1 MNRVSTFIATS
12 ALALGLL
19 AGLNGSPALA
29 AAGYDSTY
37 QFESAFLSLA
47 PGDTGTFAAFFAN
60 TGTTA
65 WVKGSSSQVNLAV
78 CDTSKV
84 FCNVPSINGAFASGW
99 LSSVAYA
106 THSKDVVTPGDFS
119 PFSYNIRVPAG
130 QTSGTYRFGGDLVLA
145 ATGERIHP
153 EGYYHEVAVR
163 GSTVLLGVTPAF
175 DQTEDNEASTAV
187 PGNGQHTYTFTTTF
201 TGTLTFAILP
211 AMDIQRNPDGT
222 FGFCDKNQDRKADDL
237 GTGNVL
243 FTGVNGVSVPPSGI
257 LVSQAI
263 PTNGQITVTIDSA
276 TRNESSRVV
285 AWQDRNQNSGI
296 DLVAPGDTTC
306 TTYQTSDVANDGVLV
321 ASGRKFYFGPQGA
334 FGAQFPS
341 NGVAQC
347 EPVFLHDT
355 TNQIFGAGP
364 SSATSLR
371 YRYDGN
377 DVFRLSGTQI
387 SSTAFRNE
395 LAASADGSGSTVS
408 ILYNADPA
416 GVSEFNICR
425 NAGSSAPTNL
435 TAATGNFDA
444 GTTADDVRLTFT
456 APTANSNTSY
466 TIQRALI
473 SATSGTANT
482 TNCRLGA
489 IAPGTS
495 DTSGSPVGSSFA
507 TVGGATA
514 AAGKQGTFT
523 NFDLGNG
530 GWCYRVIVQDPNVGL
545 VSYSNYVPVNVPGS
559 LDATAPTSTSATRT
573 ANAGFANTLDAGDK
587 LTINF
592 SEPMSIATN
601 AIVRLTDSDCGAASN
616 SGPAACTGANTNS
629 VVDIVCASNATCTLQ
644 DGPGGTNSQL
654 LITMT
659 ASPTV
664 IAPGSVAGGQFPLV
678 VTDTSGVTDLSGNP
692 WNVTG
697 SSDRLIS

>member
-1 MNRVSTFIATS
+1 MAF
-12 ALALGLL
+12 LACLTG
-19 AGLNGSPALA
+19 GPALA
-29 AAGYDSTY
+29 AAGFDSTY

-60 TGTTA
+60 TGTAA

-84 FCNVPSINGAFASGW
+84 FCNVPSINAAFANGW
-99 LSSVAYA
+99 LSTVAYA
-106 THSKDVVTPGDFS
+106 SHSKDVVAPGDLS
-119 PFSYNIRVPAG
+119 PFSYNIRIPAG
-130 QTSGTYRFGGDLVLA
+130 QPSGTYRFSGDLVLA

-153 EGYYHEVAVR
+153 EGYYHEATVR
-163 GSTVLLGVTPAF
+163 GSSVLLGVTPAF

-201 TGTLTFAILP
+201 TGTLTFAVLP
-211 AMDIQRNPDGT
+211 SADIQRNADGT

-243 FTGVNGVSVPPSGI
+243 FTAVNGISVPPSGI
-257 LVSQAI
+257 LINQTI
-263 PTNGQITVTIDSA
+263 PANGQITVTVDSA
-276 TRNESSRVV
+276 VRNESARVV

-296 DLVAPGDTTC
+296 DLVAPGDTTG
-306 TTYQTSDVANDGVLV
+306 TTYQTSDVANDGVLA
-321 ASGRKFYFGPQGA
+321 ASGRKYYFGPQGG

-347 EPVFLHDT
+347 EAVFLHDT
-355 TNQIFGAGP
+355 ANQIFGAGP

-377 DVFRLSGTQI
+377 DVFRLSSTQI
-387 SSTAFRNE
+387 TATAFRNE
-395 LAASADGSGSTVS
+395 LAAAADGSGSTVS

-425 NAGSSAPTNL
+425 NAGSGAPTNVV
-435 TAATGNFDA
+435 AVPGNFDA

-456 APTANSNTSY
+456 APTANSITSY
-466 TIQRALI
+466 SIQRALI
-473 SATSGTANT
+473 SATSGSANT

-495 DTSGSPVGSSFA
+495 DASGSPVGSSFV
-507 TVGGATA
+507 TVGSATA
-514 AAGKQGTFT
+514 AAGKQGSFT

-545 VSYSNYVPVNVPGS
+545 VSYSNYVPVNIPGS
-559 LDATAPTSTSATRT
+559 LDTTAPTSTLAIRT
-573 ANAGFANTLDAGDK
+573 FNAGFANTLDTGDK
-587 LTINF
+587 LTIDF

-601 AIVRLTDSDCGAASN
+601 AIIRLTDSDCGPATN
-616 SGPAACTGANTNS
+616 SGPATCNGGTTNS

-644 DGPGGTNSQL
+644 DGPGGTSSEL
-654 LITMT
+654 LIVMT
-659 ASPTV
+659 ANPTV
-664 IAPGSVAGGQFPLV
+664 IASGSVAGGQFPLV
-678 VTDTSGVTDLSGNP
+678 VTDTSGITDLSGNT
-692 WNVTG
+692 WNLSG
-697 SSDRLIS
+697 SPDRLIS